1 MRLTS
6 RTRLFRARRLAR
18 AAIHWITAP
27 ARLCLA
33 IVKIGGKAAGRAA
46 F

>member
-6 RTRLFRARRLAR
+6 RTRLFRARRVAR

-27 ARLCLA
+27 FC
-33 IVKIGGKAAGRAA
+33 AA
-46 F
+46 FQIALKAH

>member
-27 ARLCLA
+27 F
-33 IVKIGGKAAGRAA
+33 RAA
-46 F
+46 FQIALNCH